1 MASRLR
7 QLSAYGIASVVVALS
22 TAIAYVAEPYSE
34 LGDLAVVHLLAVVLL
49 STKFSL
55 RVSVFACFLS
65 ILSLDFVFI
74 PPRFEFAWTDAKGGL
89 TFVAMMVV
97 ACVISSL
104 TERLRREKQSARDAA
119 ERSEA
124 LFQLHVDLSTA
135 SDARQLEAVT
145 SRHLER
151 LLSAKVKILL
161 GTPEAWGDAAV
172 SEAEL
177 SLAEK
182 AWARRELISDTRP
195 GKTSTWAPLIGLN
208 EELGVIG
215 VFSEQRPAGDP
226 VQSFFLTACANQFVS
241 AMERVRLANAVHR
254 TELEAEGERLRNS
267 LLSAV
272 SHDLKTPLTSIIA
285 AGQTLLS
292 GPSHAESVKRDLV
305 ATMVSEGERLHR
317 LINNLLSL
325 ARLDSP
331 LIELRKTTES
341 MEEIVLASVA
351 RLRVL
356 GGEQRILVNMDSDL
370 PLVRAEPLLLEQVL
384 LNLIENAKRYAGANV
399 RIQIHVKSSDGIL
412 AVQVLDDGP
421 GIPEDE
427 RDKVFEKFY
436 RGRGVGKADG
446 GVGLGLTICRAI
458 VRAHGG
464 RISARDR
471 KGGGTIVEFTL
482 PAAEAIAL
490 DDLEDEDKLAS

>member
-1 MASRLR
+1 MRPRLR
-7 QLSAYGIASVVVALS
+7 QLSDYGIAAVVVALS
-22 TAIAYVAEPYSE
+22 TAIAYAAEPYSE
-34 LGDLAVVHLLAVVLL
+34 LGDLAVVHLLAIVLL
-49 STKFSL
+49 STKFNL

-104 TERLRREKQSARDAA
+104 TERLRREKQVARDAA
-119 ERSEA
+119 VRAEA

-135 SDARQLEAVT
+135 SDARQLIAIT

-151 LLSAKVKILL
+151 LLSAQVTVLL
-161 GTPEAWGDAAV
+161 GTPEAWKEAAV
-172 SEAEL
+172 SEGEL
-177 SLAEK
+177 KLAEK
-182 AWARRELISDTRP
+182 AWARRELITEAGA
-195 GKTSTWAPLIGLN
+195 GKASAWAPLIGLN
-208 EELGVIG
+208 DELGVIG
-215 VFSEQRPAGDP
+215 VSCEERFATDP
-226 VQSFFLTACANQFVS
+226 TQTFFLTACANQFVS
-241 AMERVRLANAVHR
+241 AMERVRLATAVHR
-254 TELEAEGERLRNS
+254 TQLEAEGERLRNS

-292 GPSHAESVKRDLV
+292 GTSHAVDVQRGLV
-305 ATMVSEGERLHR
+305 ATMVGEGERLHR

-331 LIELRKTTES
+331 SIELRRTTES
-341 MEEIVLASVA
+341 IEEIVSASVA
-351 RLRVL
+351 RLRAM
-356 GGEQRILVNMDSDL
+356 GGEQQILLSLDRNL
-370 PLVRAEPLLLEQVL
+370 PLVRVEPLLLEQVL
-384 LNLIENAKRYAGANV
+384 LNLIENAKRYAGEGAQ
-399 RIQIHVKSSDGIL
+399 IQVHAKVAGDL
-412 AVQVLDDGP
+412 VAVQVLDDGP

-427 RDKVFEKFY
+427 WDKVFEKFY

-458 VRAHGG
+458 IRAHGG
-464 RISARDR
+464 RISIQPRNA
-471 KGGGTIVEFTL
+471 GGTIVEFTL
-482 PAAEAIAL
+482 PAAQSIGL
-490 DDLEDEDKLAS
+490 DELTEDDKLAS